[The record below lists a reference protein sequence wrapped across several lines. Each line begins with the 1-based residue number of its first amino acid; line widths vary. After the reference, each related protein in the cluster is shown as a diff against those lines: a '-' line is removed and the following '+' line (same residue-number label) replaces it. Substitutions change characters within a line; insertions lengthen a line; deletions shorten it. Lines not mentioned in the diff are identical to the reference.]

1 MSLNKY
7 FTAAE
12 QEAMAELDN
21 LRMTTSDLAKYGAK
35 DGPRVSLSRI
45 PNKMSPFFETNDLWG
60 KINFPDGFDIESC
73 VYEFGDSSI
82 FPKHVH
88 EYGEAMFV
96 LSGRIKVKMYSGEKD
111 NLVLE
116 SETVVNQF
124 ESIYIPPNMWHEA
137 EALEEDKDG
146 DFDVKICCFWFTDIL
161 GWVSD
166 FAGVN

>member
-1 MSLNKY
+1 MSLDKY

-12 QEAMAELDN
+12 QKAMQELDN

-45 PNKMSPFFETNDLWG
+45 PTEMSRFFETKDFWG
-60 KINFPDGFDIESC
+60 KIKFPEGFDIESC
-73 VYEFGDSSI
+73 VYQFGDPSI

-88 EYGEAMFV
+88 PYGEAMFV
-96 LSGRIKVKMYSGEKD
+96 LCGRIKVKVYSGEKD

-124 ESIYIPPNMWHEA
+124 ESIYIPQNKWHEA
-137 EALEEDKDG
+137 KALEEDKAG